1 MRKCLSA
8 CFHKYTTPYT
18 IIVFLLFLV
27 SLVVLFVRREM
38 VPFRVRGVFNIVFA
52 FSISYILTPPVC
64 ALAEKLDIM
73 DHPAERKVHEKP
85 TPLLGGLPI
94 YMAFAVGAVSTLWYS
109 YELKGV
115 VYAATVILVLGLLD
129 DVFGLSSTLR
139 LAVQVAAVFILFH
152 YGMIVDFIPD
162 YTRFRIM
169 EKIVTIVWVVG
180 ITNAVNFL
188 DGLDGLCSGFGAI
201 ASLFFGVIA
210 FLTGQIFLMFLAFSL
225 AGSCFGF
232 LPWNFRKN
240 EPARIFLGDSGSLF
254 IGFTLASFALM
265 GEWAQNNAVALMVPV
280 LVLLLPIYDTA
291 MTTFFRVKEKSVGTV
306 REWLDYVGKDHFHHR
321 LYFMGIGKR
330 NVVLSMYLFTSLLG
344 FSAIIIRTGGTLEA
358 YLALIQAFVVLS
370 FFTAFMVSFEKKYKS
385 REDAGAGAET
395 PDGKERAGNG
405 G

>member
-1 MRKCLSA
+1 MKKCINV
-8 CFHKYTTPYT
+8 CFRRYFTPYT
-18 IIVFLLFLV
+18 TVVFLLFLA
-27 SLVVLFVRREM
+27 SLAVLFAVRDA

-52 FSISYILTPPVC
+52 FSISYIFTPPVC
-64 ALAEKLDIM
+64 ALAEKLGIL
-73 DHPAERKVHEKP
+73 DHPDERKVHERL

-94 YMAFAVGAVSTLWYS
+94 YVAFAVGAVSTLWYS

-115 VYAATVILVLGLLD
+115 VYAATVVFVLGLLD
-129 DVFGLSSTLR
+129 DVFGLSSVLR
-139 LAVQVAAVFILFH
+139 LGVQVAAVFILFH

-162 YTRFRIM
+162 YTRFRVM
-169 EKIVTIVWVVG
+169 EKVVTIIWVVG

-225 AGSCFGF
+225 AGSCLGF
-232 LPWNFRKN
+232 LPWNFRKD

-265 GEWAQNNAVALMVPV
+265 GEWAQNNTVALMVPV
-280 LVLLLPIYDTA
+280 LILLLPIYDTT
-291 MTTFFRVKEKSVGTV
+291 MTTFFRVKEKSVRTV
-306 REWLDYVGKDHFHHR
+306 KEWLDYVGRDHFHHR
-321 LYFMGIGKR
+321 LHAMGIGKR
-330 NVVLSMYLFTSLLG
+330 NVVLSMYLFTLLLG

-358 YLALIQAFVVLS
+358 YLALAQAFIVLS
-370 FFTAFMVSFEKKYKS
+370 AFTAFMVGIERKYGHLESTTGEAGTPEEK
-385 REDAGAGAET
+385 EDT
-395 PDGKERAGNG
+395 GNG